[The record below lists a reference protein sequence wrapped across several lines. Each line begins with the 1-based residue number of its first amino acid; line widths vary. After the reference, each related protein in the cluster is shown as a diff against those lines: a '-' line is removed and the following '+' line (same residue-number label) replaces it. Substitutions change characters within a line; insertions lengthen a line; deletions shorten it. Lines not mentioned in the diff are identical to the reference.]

1 MVVLSKQQKAL
12 TVSIGILYDDIYKKR
27 NVTKKKKSE
36 KIVGEK
42 VVSRKKE
49 FRIFSRTDKGTRTVR
64 P

>member
-12 TVSIGILYDDIYKKR
+12 TISIAILYDDIYKKR
-27 NVTKKKKSE
+27 NVTKKKSE
-36 KIVGEK
+36 KILGEK
-42 VVSRKKE
+42 IVSRKKE